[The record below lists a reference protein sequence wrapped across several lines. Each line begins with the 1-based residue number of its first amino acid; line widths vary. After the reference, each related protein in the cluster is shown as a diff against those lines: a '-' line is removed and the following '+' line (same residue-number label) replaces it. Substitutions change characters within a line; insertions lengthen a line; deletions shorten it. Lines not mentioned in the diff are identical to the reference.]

1 VAQVGNLRYPDSFA
15 DFAQTRIAIEPLDR
29 IVAHVAITAMN
40 LERPPGDRLA
50 ISDWYYDRLGAPR
63 KAWMS
68 ARMNTYFDDVCGN
81 ASQAKRSRGRKL
93 IGRSSD
99 CAWQ

>member
-1 VAQVGNLRYPDSFA
+1 
-15 DFAQTRIAIEPLDR
+15 
-29 IVAHVAITAMN
+29 
-40 LERPPGDRLA
+40 LA